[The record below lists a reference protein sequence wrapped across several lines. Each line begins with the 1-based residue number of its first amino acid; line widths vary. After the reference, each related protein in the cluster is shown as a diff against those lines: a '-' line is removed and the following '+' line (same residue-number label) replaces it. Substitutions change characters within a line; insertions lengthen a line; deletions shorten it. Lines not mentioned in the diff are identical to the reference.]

1 MLVYLH
7 EMSMNMEPSILWS
20 KYSMIKSSLTVKESI
35 DSNQFHKS
43 AILKSQIA
51 GYSVSI
57 GVFGACK
64 SDNLINFTIDDI
76 QDYKQYLVIRLKGG
90 KSHKQRVLLLMMRV
104 VPLNIQKH
112 KMLLASVL

>member
-1 MLVYLH
+1 MK
-7 EMSMNMEPSILWS
+7 PSTLWS
-20 KYSMIKSSLTVKESI
+20 KYSMIKSSLAVKESI

-43 AILKSQIA
+43 AILKRQIV

-57 GVFGACK
+57 GVFSECR

-76 QDYKQYLVIRLKGG
+76 QEHKQYLVIRLKGG
-90 KSHKQRVLLLMMRV
+90 KTHKSILLLMMRV

-112 KMLLASVL
+112 KMFLASVL